1 MDDFAKKAK
10 MKKVGN
16 LNSGRS
22 YLITTVK
29 EKNLYLYT
37 IALWDDNAG

>member
-22 YLITTVK
+22 YLITTI
-29 EKNLYLYT
+29 T
-37 IALWDDNAG
+37 LWGDNAG

>member
-1 MDDFAKKAK
+1 MDDFAEKAK

-29 EKNLYLYT
+29 EKNLCLYT
-37 IALWDDNAG
+37 ITLWGDNAG